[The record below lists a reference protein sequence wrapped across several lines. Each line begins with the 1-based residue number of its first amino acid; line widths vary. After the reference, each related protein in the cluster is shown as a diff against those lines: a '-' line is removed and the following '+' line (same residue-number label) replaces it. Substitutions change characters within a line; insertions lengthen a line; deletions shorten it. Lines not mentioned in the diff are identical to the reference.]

1 MTLRIAVI
9 GIGAIGGWVAARFA
23 LAGHQVCAIAR
34 GATLAAL
41 SHGLSLTQSGE
52 THVVFI
58 EAFENAAS
66 LGPQD
71 IVIVAVKAHALGAIA
86 SSVAK
91 LCDADTIVVPLVNG
105 VPWWFFLGEN
115 SAKPGLSLDSVDP
128 GGAIAAT
135 IPLANVVGSVVHAS
149 CESVAPAQIVH
160 RSGSGIILGE
170 IGGENTGRLAKLVA
184 TFEKAG
190 FAATAS
196 ERIRHDV
203 WYKLWGNMTM
213 NPLSAL
219 TGAACNRILD
229 DPGLMAFV
237 LRTMAEASEIGSQIG
252 CPIAESGRDRV
263 AVTRKL
269 GALRTSMLQDAEAG
283 RTLEIDALL
292 AAPREI
298 AARIGIPTPNIDAL
312 LGMIRIFAEQH
323 GLNCGNDATPQ

>member
-1 MTLRIAVI
+1 MALRIAVI

-23 LAGHQVCAIAR
+23 LAGHRVSAIAR
-34 GATLAAL
+34 GATFAAL
-41 SHGLSLTQSGE
+41 KEDGLSLTHSGQ
-52 THVVFI
+52 THIVRI
-58 EAFENAAS
+58 EAHEDAAS

-71 IVIVAVKAHALGAIA
+71 IVIIAVKAHALGAIA
-86 SSVAK
+86 PSTAR
-91 LCDADTIVVPLVNG
+91 LCGADTAVVPLVNG

-115 SAKPGLSLDSVDP
+115 SARPGLHLDTVDP

-149 CESVAPAQIVH
+149 CETTAPAQIVH
-160 RSGSGIILGE
+160 RSGNGIIFGE
-170 IGGENTGRLAKLVA
+170 IGGAKTQRLAKLVA
-184 TFEKAG
+184 IFAEAG
-190 FAATAS
+190 FSPTAS
-196 ERIRHDV
+196 EQIRHDV

-229 DPGLMAFV
+229 DPGLLDFV

-252 CPIAESGRDRV
+252 CPITESGRDRV

-283 RTLEIDALL
+283 RRLEIDALL

-298 AARIGIPTPNIDAL
+298 AAEMGIPTPNIDAL
-312 LGMIRIFAEQH
+312 LGMIRLFAQQH
-323 GLNCGNDATPQ
+323 GLDS